1 MLNEFPG
8 DTPPWEQVELDDVNA
23 QNQETVSAEA
33 SEWSADETHS
43 VIDEL
48 RNHDHAC
55 ACADAAQDV
64 DHAPADV
71 AVDKPEGLE
80 VLHERKPCYKG
91 KDGAEDL
98 RFLGK
103 SQQCVLVL
111 TQKISHVH
119 EQCGACPCLDAERE
133 PEQSSC
139 IAAEGKKRE
148 D

>member
-1 MLNEFPG
+1 MNKFPCYA
-8 DTPPWEQVELDDVNA
+8 PPWEEIQFNNMYA
-23 QNQETVSAEA
+23 KNQQTVF
-33 SEWSADETHS
+33 SEIRKRLSYKREFFINNSGNKDYHGTG
-43 VIDEL
+43 
-48 RNHDHAC
+48 
-55 ACADAAQDV
+55 ADAAQDV

-119 EQCGACPCLDAERE
+119 EQCGACTGLNAERE
-133 PEQSSC
+133 P
-139 IAAEGKKRE
+139 
-148 D
+148 